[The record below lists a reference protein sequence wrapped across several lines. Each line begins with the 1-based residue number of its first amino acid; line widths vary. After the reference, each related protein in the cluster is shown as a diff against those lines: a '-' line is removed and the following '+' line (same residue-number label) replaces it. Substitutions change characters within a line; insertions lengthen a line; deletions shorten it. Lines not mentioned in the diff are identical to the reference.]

1 MPDMGDILRQA
12 QMMQSKMAEIQE
24 ELGKKTVEGSSGGG
38 MVRVVCTGKQEIRS
52 IAIDKSVIDPSE
64 ADMLQDLVTA
74 AVNNALRLSREL
86 GERELSSLAGGLK
99 IPGLF

>member
-12 QMMQSKMAEIQE
+12 RMMQSKMAEIQE

-52 IAIDKSVIDPSE
+52 IAIEKNVVDPNE
-64 ADMLQDLVTA
+64 VDMLQDLVTA

-86 GERELSSLAGGLK
+86 GERELASLAGGLK